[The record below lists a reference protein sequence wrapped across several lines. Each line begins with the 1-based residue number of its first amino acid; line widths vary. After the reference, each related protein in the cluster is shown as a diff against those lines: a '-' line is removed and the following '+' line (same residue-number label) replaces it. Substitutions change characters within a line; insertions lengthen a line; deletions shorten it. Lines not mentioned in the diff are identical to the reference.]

1 MATFYHLFG
10 SIGVH
15 FIFYE
20 EQLDMEMLDG
30 ISKRPPFV
38 TTIGKSS
45 RNSYSSYR
53 IQAVCIL
60 DNLSF
65 YGFWMFTAIFAER
78 NSIDNLANPVDLVL
92 RNTNLF

>member
-1 MATFYHLFG
+1 
-10 SIGVH
+10 
-15 FIFYE
+15 
-20 EQLDMEMLDG
+20 MEMLDG

-60 DNLSF
+60 NNLLPSNVS
-65 YGFWMFTAIFAER
+65 GCFTTIFAER
-78 NSIDNLANPVDLVL
+78 NSIDNPTNLLDLFF
-92 RNTNLF
+92 RSTNLF

>member
-1 MATFYHLFG
+1 
-10 SIGVH
+10 
-15 FIFYE
+15 
-20 EQLDMEMLDG
+20 MEMLNG
-30 ISKRPPFV
+30 ISKGPPFV
-38 TTIGKSS
+38 ATIGKSS

-60 DNLSF
+60 DNLAF

-78 NSIDNLANPVDLVL
+78 NSIDNLANLVDLVL

>member
-1 MATFYHLFG
+1 
-10 SIGVH
+10 
-15 FIFYE
+15 
-20 EQLDMEMLDG
+20 MEMLDG

-60 DNLSF
+60 N
-65 YGFWMFTAIFAER
+65 
-78 NSIDNLANPVDLVL
+78 NLA
-92 RNTNLF
+92 F